1 MNLELLKK
9 CITNSPYT
17 HNELAEEVGITIAT
31 WYRKFK
37 KGNFTVDEFL
47 IIAKVLNLSK
57 DQILNIL
64 NLD

>member
-17 HNELAEEVGITIAT
+17 HNELAEEVGMTIAT
-31 WYRKFK
+31 WYRKLK
-37 KGNFTVDEFL
+37 KGNFTVGEFL
-47 IIAKVLNLSK
+47 TIVKVLKLSK